1 MQSHLTR
8 QVFRQILH
16 NEPIPHLQCYG
27 QSMLRQYRKQ
37 RFPLRLSS
45 TPNRPLFGFSRK
57 PPREIKSTDLDQGH
71 EQLIELSNLLAIKAR
86 PPPAHKIAK
95 AFRDFFHAKA
105 NSRSP
110 LEDHQ
115 FQHAITA
122 FKHLQKETGD
132 GRLGLTAEDLQTALK
147 ALTRR
152 KPHQQPGSR
161 VELARLLFEE
171 LRLREE
177 NSSPENDP
185 FVYERL
191 DLAPYVRILSQSG
204 NTSKAR
210 ELVEEYWKRGL
221 IKDSLTL
228 WHHLLRG
235 SAREAKEEE
244 ILRTIDLMRANE
256 VAFDVDA
263 HQALTLAYIRLGDLA
278 STKRWYIYPIDN
290 GGTPSARL
298 NVMIL
303 KLCINQKDFQWG
315 QDIFTKILDQNPDK
329 DAWDVIFQWASAKG
343 KGVDEVER
351 MMNVMIETNTKTGNN
366 IRPDIYTINELI
378 DLANKM
384 NDSYTAER
392 YVALAHKWKIPLNAQ
407 TCLLQLDYR
416 INIGDLDGARHVCKD
431 LQSYEVSGGKDIPLI
446 NKLILAL
453 CNAKTQDYS
462 SIMGL
467 VEDLTERKARF
478 DPATVSAL
486 CLLHLQRNELHDV
499 IDLLQTHAFHY
510 DIEER
515 AFVRDTF
522 VNFCL
527 DRNNSTAMAWDA
539 YTISRQIFTE
549 TERDTRTQLMNEFF
563 ARKRSDMATH
573 VFGHMRQSPFPQKR
587 PTADTYTQCMEGIA
601 KQADTNSMEIVHNM
615 LKLDSEVEPDT
626 RLHNALMMAYSAC
639 GQHDRSL
646 DFWDDIVYSREGP
659 TYDSIRIALRACQ
672 LTPFGERRAR
682 DIWRRLQ
689 RFEIEVTKEIYE
701 AYVAALAGQGLIAE
715 STELMGKMEKEAGHK
730 PNAISLGVFYNASP
744 GSVKKAQVEEWIK
757 ANYPGAWDELESM
770 GRMRPRGR
778 DATFIVD
785 SFARDAALASE
796 AALQAKPED
805 DEEDEAE
812 KWE

>member
-16 NEPIPHLQCYG
+16 NEPIPHLQCYT
-27 QSMLRQYRKQ
+27 QSIPRLYRRQKP
-37 RFPLRLSS
+37 PLRLSS
-45 TPNRPLFGFSRK
+45 TPSRSLFGFSRK
-57 PPREIKSTDLDQGH
+57 PPRELKSTDLDQGH
-71 EQLIELSNLLAIKAR
+71 EQLIELCNLLAVKAR
-86 PPPAHKIAK
+86 PPPAPKIAK
-95 AFRDFFHAKA
+95 AFRDFFYAKA

-122 FKHLQKETGD
+122 FKYLQNQRGD
-132 GRLGLTAEDLQTALK
+132 KSAKLSREDLQTALK

-152 KPHQQPGSR
+152 KPQQRPQGR
-161 VELARLLFEE
+161 VELAGLLYEE
-171 LRLREE
+171 LRLREQE
-177 NSSPENDP
+177 TSPENNP

-191 DLAPYVRILSQSG
+191 GLAPYVRILSQSD

-221 IKDSLTL
+221 EKDSLTL

-235 SAREAKEEE
+235 FAREGKEED
-244 ILRTIDLMRANE
+244 ILQTIESMRANE
-256 VAFDVDA
+256 VVFDADA
-263 HQALTLAYIRLGDLA
+263 HQALTLAYVRLGDLV
-278 STKRWYIYPIDN
+278 STKRWYSQPIDN
-290 GGTPSARL
+290 NGSPSVRL
-298 NVMIL
+298 NIMVL
-303 KLCINQKDFQWG
+303 KLCINEKDFQWG

-351 MMNVMIETNTKTGNN
+351 MMNVMIETSTKTGNH

-416 INIGDLDGARHVCKD
+416 INIGDLDGARHVYKN
-431 LQSYEVSGGKDIPLI
+431 LQSYEVSGGKDISLV

-453 CNAKTQDYS
+453 CSAKTQDYN

-486 CLLHLQRNELHDV
+486 CLLHLKRNELHDV

-510 DIEER
+510 DIKDR

-527 DRNNSTAMAWDA
+527 DRDNNTAMAWDA

-573 VFGHMRQSPFPQKR
+573 VFGHMRQSPFPQRR
-587 PTADTYTQCMEGIA
+587 PTADTYAQCLEGIA

-626 RLHNALMMAYSAC
+626 RIHNALMMAYSAC

-659 TYDSIRIALRACQ
+659 TYESIRIALRACQ

-715 STELMGKMEKEAGHK
+715 ATQLLAKMKKEVGHK
-730 PNAISLGVFYNASP
+730 ADVIRYVFTLS
-744 GSVKKAQVEEWIK
+744 SSK
-757 ANYPGAWDELESM
+757 
-770 GRMRPRGR
+770 GR
-778 DATFIVD
+778 F
-785 SFARDAALASE
+785 L
-796 AALQAKPED
+796 
-805 DEEDEAE
+805 
-812 KWE
+812 